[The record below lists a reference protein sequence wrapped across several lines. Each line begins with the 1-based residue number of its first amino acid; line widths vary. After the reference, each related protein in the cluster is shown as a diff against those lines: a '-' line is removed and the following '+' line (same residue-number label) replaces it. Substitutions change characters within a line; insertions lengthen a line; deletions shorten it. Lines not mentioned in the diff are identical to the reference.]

1 MGYRLRDHAG
11 KLTSNKPFQINHME
25 QKQVY
30 ASPEMKVF
38 TVHLQGNCCQALSN
52 PPIDPYTGTPLGDDI
67 F

>member
-1 MGYRLRDHAG
+1 
-11 KLTSNKPFQINHME
+11 ME